1 MQHCYIL
8 NYNATSILHTE
19 IPDDLFFTED
29 IENYLI
35 NKYNISS
42 DEIDFM
48 TSYEPLTI
56 EEL

>member
-1 MQHCYIL
+1 MKHCYIFD
-8 NYNATSILHTE
+8 YNANSILHTE

-35 NKYNISS
+35 DKYNISS

-48 TSYEPLTI
+48 TSNKPLNI